1 MDQTVKTWLV
11 FIATREFS
19 FDHAENEGDIL
30 ETPDQLAAYVKE
42 TEPQENWD
50 REVDGLVT
58 YCVEAVD
65 RRQALFIGHSQAFC
79 DEVDSKGAVSYALCT
94 TYGYEALN
102 D

>member
-11 FIATREFS
+11 FIATQEFNFEYS
-19 FDHAENEGDIL
+19 QNEGDIL
-30 ETPDQLAAYVKE
+30 ESPDQLLTYVKE
-42 TEPQENWD
+42 TEPHENWD
-50 REVDGLVT
+50 REVQGLVA

-79 DEVDSKGAVSYALCT
+79 DEVDSKGAISCALCT
-94 TYGYEALN
+94 SYGYEALN